1 MTAQISDTFLYRNEE
16 YSLIG
21 MTPGELATPGQ
32 FGMEP
37 EMMHTGCYRGYYC
50 TYELT
55 NQELLLRQLTLR
67 ERNGRY
73 LPIGGVEPTM
83 EEFRAT
89 YPGLAISVPFT
100 GRLTLAKDLIPGR
113 YVHMG
118 YQEPTAFK
126 TVLGVELAGG
136 TITATEDL
144 SAGMSLPTNP
154 ERVT

>member
-1 MTAQISDTFLYRNEE
+1 M
-16 YSLIG
+16 
-21 MTPGELATPGQ
+21 TPGQ

-37 EMMHTGCYRGYYC
+37 AMMHTGCYRGYHC

-55 NQELLLRQLTLR
+55 EQGLLLRQLTLR

-73 LPIGGVEPTM
+73 LPIGGIEPTM

-89 YPGLAISVPFT
+89 YHGLAISVPFT

-118 YQEPTAFK
+118 YQEPTAFN
-126 TVLGVELAGG
+126 TVLRVELAGG
-136 TITATEDL
+136 MITATEDV

>member
-1 MTAQISDTFLYRNEE
+1 MTAQITDTFLYANEE

-21 MTPGELATPGQ
+21 MTPGELVTPGQ

-37 EMMHTGCYRGYYC
+37 AMMHTGCYRGFYC

-55 NQELLLRQLTLR
+55 EQGLLLRQLTLR

-73 LPIGGVEPTM
+73 LPIGGIEPTM

-89 YPGLAISVPFT
+89 YHGLAISVPFT
-100 GRLTLAKDLIPGR
+100 GRLTLARDLIPGR

-126 TVLGVELAGG
+126 TVLRVELVGG
-136 TITATEDL
+136 TMTGNEDV
-144 SAGMSLPTNP
+144 SAVMSLPTNP
-154 ERVT
+154 ERGT